1 MANKSHLGSAELGLE
16 QPEPV
21 QANSE
26 KMKSAPPD
34 STSRKAKP
42 AKGTS
47 HSTGA
52 TNPDSV
58 SRDNAEHYRWGVDC
72 DGWHLV
78 KDKQLSVI
86 EEFMPP
92 GAAEIRHH
100 HERSQQF
107 FYILTGEVLMEIN
120 GENMLIPAGSGIRI
134 LPGTRH
140 QIRNP
145 SSSPVRFLVVS
156 QPPSHGDRIDE

>member
-1 MANKSHLGSAELGLE
+1 MARKARDDSARLSPSQAGSV
-16 QPEPV
+16 EPV
-21 QANSE
+21 SVEPGAIR
-26 KMKSAPPD
+26 ATVHAGRP
-34 STSRKAKP
+34 KP
-42 AKGTS
+42 AVV
-47 HSTGA
+47 
-52 TNPDSV
+52 N
-58 SRDNAEHYRWGVDC
+58 RDNAEHYRWGVDC

-86 EEFMPP
+86 EEVMPP
-92 GAAEIRHH
+92 GAAEIRHY

-120 GENMLIPAGSGIRI
+120 GENVLIPAGSGARI

-156 QPPSHGDRIDE
+156 QPPTRGDRLDE

>member
-1 MANKSHLGSAELGLE
+1 MARKTHGSSA
-16 QPEPV
+16 QPVPDQV
-21 QANSE
+21 PSVD
-26 KMKSAPPD
+26 AP
-34 STSRKAKP
+34 SIRA
-42 AKGTS
+42 
-47 HSTGA
+47 
-52 TNPDSV
+52 SV
-58 SRDNAEHYRWGVDC
+58 HAGSPKLNAVNRDNAEHYRWGVDC

-86 EEFMPP
+86 EELMPP
-92 GAAEIRHH
+92 GAAELRHY

-120 GENMLIPAGSGIRI
+120 GENLLIQAGSGVRI

-156 QPPSHGDRIDE
+156 QPATRGDRIDD

>member
-1 MANKSHLGSAELGLE
+1 MAKKVQSTAAQPGSVEARAV
-16 QPEPV
+16 QPG
-21 QANSE
+21 
-26 KMKSAPPD
+26 SAPP
-34 STSRKAKP
+34 A
-42 AKGTS
+42 A
-47 HSTGA
+47 
-52 TNPDSV
+52 V

-78 KDKQLSVI
+78 KDAQLSVI

-120 GENMLIPAGSGIRI
+120 GQNTLLPAGSGVRI

-145 SSSPVRFLVVS
+145 SSGPVRFLVIS

>member
-1 MANKSHLGSAELGLE
+1 MPKKVLSGSA
-16 QPEPV
+16 QPAPNQAASVEPG
-21 QANSE
+21 
-26 KMKSAPPD
+26 SAHA
-34 STSRKAKP
+34 SVHA
-42 AKGTS
+42 GS
-47 HSTGA
+47 HTA
-52 TNPDSV
+52 APVT
-58 SRDNAEHYRWGVDC
+58 RDNAEHYRWGADC

-86 EEFMPP
+86 EELMPP
-92 GAAEIRHH
+92 GAAELRHH
-100 HERSQQF
+100 HDRSQQF

-120 GENMLIPAGSGIRI
+120 GENMLIPAGSGVRI

-156 QPPSHGDRIDE
+156 QPPSHGDRIDD

>member
-1 MANKSHLGSAELGLE
+1 MPKKVLSDSAQPAPNQAASVEPSSAHASVHAGSHTAA
-16 QPEPV
+16 PV
-21 QANSE
+21 
-26 KMKSAPPD
+26 
-34 STSRKAKP
+34 T
-42 AKGTS
+42 
-47 HSTGA
+47 
-52 TNPDSV
+52 
-58 SRDNAEHYRWGVDC
+58 RDRAEHYRWGADC

-86 EEFMPP
+86 EELMPP
-92 GAAEIRHH
+92 GAAELRHH
-100 HERSQQF
+100 HDRSQQF

-120 GENMLIPAGSGIRI
+120 GENMLISAGSGVRI

-156 QPPSHGDRIDE
+156 QPPSHGDRIDG

>member
-1 MANKSHLGSAELGLE
+1 MAKKIHSGSSQTSPPPAGS
-16 QPEPV
+16 V
-21 QANSE
+21 QASSSSVTAN
-26 KMKSAPPD
+26 
-34 STSRKAKP
+34 
-42 AKGTS
+42 
-47 HSTGA
+47 
-52 TNPDSV
+52 SV
-58 SRDNAEHYRWGVDC
+58 SRDSAEHYRWGVDC

-78 KDKQLSVI
+78 KDTELSVI

-92 GAAEIRHH
+92 GAAEIRHY

-120 GENMLIPAGSGIRI
+120 GENKLIAAGSGVRI

-145 SSSPVRFLVVS
+145 SSGPVRFLVVS
-156 QPPSHGDRIDE
+156 QPPSHDDRVDQ

>member
-1 MANKSHLGSAELGLE
+1 MARKARVDFSDSVPNQAGSV
-16 QPEPV
+16 EPGSIRAAV
-21 QANSE
+21 QAG
-26 KMKSAPPD
+26 PP
-34 STSRKAKP
+34 KP
-42 AKGTS
+42 AM
-47 HSTGA
+47 
-52 TNPDSV
+52 V

-72 DGWHLV
+72 DAWYLV

-86 EEFMPP
+86 EELMPP
-92 GAAEIRHH
+92 GTAEIRHH
-100 HERSQQF
+100 HERAQQF

-120 GENMLIPAGSGIRI
+120 GENMLIHAGSGVRI

-156 QPPSHGDRIDE
+156 QPPSRGDRVDD

>member
-1 MANKSHLGSAELGLE
+1 MAKK
-16 QPEPV
+16 V
-21 QANSE
+21 
-26 KMKSAPPD
+26 
-34 STSRKAKP
+34 
-42 AKGTS
+42 
-47 HSTGA
+47 
-52 TNPDSV
+52 TNPAANAVAPDQSHPAPV

-78 KDKQLSVI
+78 RDRNLSVI

-92 GAAEIRHH
+92 GAAEVRHYH
-100 HERSQQF
+100 AHSQQF
-107 FYILTGEVLMEIN
+107 FYILTGEVLMEVN
-120 GENMLIPAGSGIRI
+120 GEKTLVPAGTGIRI

-145 SSSPVRFLVVS
+145 SSGPVRFLVIS